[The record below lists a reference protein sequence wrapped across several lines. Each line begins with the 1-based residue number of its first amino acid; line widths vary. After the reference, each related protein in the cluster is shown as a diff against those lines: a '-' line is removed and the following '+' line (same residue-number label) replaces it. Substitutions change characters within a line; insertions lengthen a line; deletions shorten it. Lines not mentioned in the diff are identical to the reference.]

1 MRTLDWKGT
10 FLAMMI
16 TIIALL
22 LLFSFMGCNN
32 EPTEP
37 EEWILTESF
46 SVKNEQTVTIGKL
59 WNEYYTVKYRG
70 FNGTY
75 YQLEYSSGGLSNNI
89 LSVSNLKSFL
99 GDHFLYFNG
108 HQLIK
113 VKVQYATEREVTIQ
127 ILELL

>member
-1 MRTLDWKGT
+1 MKKLDWKST
-10 FLAMMI
+10 ALAMMF
-16 TIIALL
+16 TVLL
-22 LLFSFMGCNN
+22 LALIYSLVGCSND
-32 EPTEP
+32 PIEP

-59 WNEYYTVKYRG
+59 WNEYYTVKYKG

-75 YQLEYSSGGLSNNI
+75 YQLEYSSGGLSPNI
-89 LSVSNLKSFL
+89 LSVTNLKSFL
-99 GDHFLYFNG
+99 GDHYLYFHG

-113 VKVQYATEREVTIQ
+113 VKIQYATEREVIIQ